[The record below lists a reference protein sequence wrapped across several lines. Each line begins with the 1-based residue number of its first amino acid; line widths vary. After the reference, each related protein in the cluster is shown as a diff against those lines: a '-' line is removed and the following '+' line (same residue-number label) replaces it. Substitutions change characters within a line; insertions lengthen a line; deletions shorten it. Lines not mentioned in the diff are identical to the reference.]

1 MTLFRKL
8 TPLLTTLLTV
18 LLDSAV
24 IPIFY
29 SGRFCVPLSLIVVI
43 LIGIQLGR
51 VTGLLYGAIA
61 GLLLDIS
68 TGTIGMKFFPYIA
81 IGFLI
86 GFLLDQQP
94 EIHRGMERIDRI
106 HVIVIRLI
114 WIAVLVLLHEIVMLV
129 IQYFSTAMLR
139 WSYVRTLLL
148 RGLLTTLLVQLFY
161 PLTSRIFRGK
171 AKGLGGGR
179 STREVKNF

>member
-1 MTLFRKL
+1 MLRRL
-8 TPLLTTLLTV
+8 APLLATLLAI

-29 SGRFCVPLSLIVVI
+29 SGRFLVPLSLLVVI

-51 VTGLLYGAIA
+51 VSGLLYGAIA

-68 TGTIGMKFFPYIA
+68 TGSIGMKFFPYIA

-94 EIHRGMERIDRI
+94 EIRRGMERIDRI
-106 HVIVIRLI
+106 HIIAIRLI
-114 WIAVLVLLHEIVMLV
+114 WISVLVVLHEVVMLV
-129 IQYFSTAMLR
+129 IQYFNTAMFR
-139 WSYVRTLLL
+139 WSYVGTLLL
-148 RGLLTTLLVQLFY
+148 RALLTTLLAQALY
-161 PLTSRIFRGK
+161 PLTRRIFRGK
-171 AKGLGGGR
+171 EKGVGGGR

>member
-1 MTLFRKL
+1 MLRRL
-8 TPLLTTLLTV
+8 APLLTTLLTV
-18 LLDSAV
+18 LLDTAV
-24 IPIFY
+24 IPVFY
-29 SGRFCVPLSLIVVI
+29 TGRFLVPLSLVVVI

-51 VTGLLYGAIA
+51 TSGMLYGMIA

-68 TGTIGMKFFPYIA
+68 TGSIGMKFFPYIA

-106 HVIVIRLI
+106 HIIAIRLI
-114 WIAVLVLLHEIVMLV
+114 WIIVLVVINEIVMLV
-129 IQYFSTAMLR
+129 IQYFNTAMFK
-139 WSYVRTLLL
+139 WSYVGTLLL
-148 RGLLTTLLVQLFY
+148 RSVLTTLLAQLLY
-161 PLTSRIFRGK
+161 PLTRVLYRGRKK
-171 AKGLGGGR
+171 AAGGNR